1 MEWYVVNTFSGY
13 ENTVRN
19 NLEDRIKANSRLAE
33 VFEEILVPSEKVTER
48 RGDKTVNRTKKFFP
62 GYIFI
67 KMEMTKEAWHL
78 VQATPRVTG
87 FLGGQKPKPVPAS
100 QMARMLGHGQDEP
113 TAEEEKKVAP
123 AVIYSVGDEVRVK
136 TGAFANFTGEV
147 EEVNTDK
154 EKVWLAVSI
163 FGRPTRVE
171 VDFADLEP
179 SNQS

>member
-19 NLEDRIKANSRLAE
+19 NLEDRIKANSLAE
-33 VFEEILVPSEKVTER
+33 CFEEILVPSEKVTER
-48 RGDKTVNRTKKFFP
+48 RGNKTVNKTKKFFP

-87 FLGGQKPKPVPAS
+87 FLGGQAPKPVPAS
-100 QMARMLGHGQDEP
+100 QMAKMLGGGNEEP
-113 TAEEEKKVAP
+113 TEQEEETVVP

-179 SNQS
+179 NNQA